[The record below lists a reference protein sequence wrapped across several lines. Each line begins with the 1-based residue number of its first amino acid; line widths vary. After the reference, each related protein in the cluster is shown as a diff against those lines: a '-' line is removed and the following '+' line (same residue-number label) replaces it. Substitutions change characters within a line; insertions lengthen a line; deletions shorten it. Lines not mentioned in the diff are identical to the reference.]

1 VKALR
6 YDRSLPR
13 FAAARLAGSLAPGRG
28 AGPGPLRLVDADPP
42 LVDAPGWVRVRPR
55 LAGICGS
62 DLATIDATSSRWF
75 EPVVSF
81 PFVPGH
87 EVVGDLDDGTRVV
100 LQPVL
105 GCAARGIEPACE
117 GCAGGQVGRCRN
129 ITFGHL
135 EPGLQTGYCAD
146 TGGGWS
152 TALVAHE
159 TQLHRVPDDMSDE
172 AAVMVE
178 PAACAVR
185 GAGKVPAWFEPVVSF
200 PFVPGHEVV
209 GTWTTGRGSCSSRC
223 SAAPPGHRAPLRGL
237 RRRAGRS
244 VPQHHLRAPRAR
256 PADGYCADTG
266 GGWSTAL
273 VAHETQLHRVP
284 DAMSDEAAVMVEPA
298 ACAIRGAGK
307 VPAGAGVVAVIGAG
321 TLGLAVIAAL
331 RHLPG
336 SLPATVVAA
345 AKHPEQRALARRLG
359 ADVVVEPDELARA
372 VRRSTGTMAVGSGAS
387 DRLTGGAEVTV
398 DCVGSAETIATAL
411 DVTAPGGTVVL
422 VGMPGRVDVDL
433 TPLWQRE
440 LSLVGAYAY
449 GTEAPDGPG
458 AGRPTFELAFE
469 LVQAADLGGLVSA
482 TYPLARYAD
491 AIAHAAEAG
500 RRGAVKIAFDLR
512 NEKERNR

>member
-1 VKALR
+1 MKALR
-6 YDRSLPR
+6 FERSLPR
-13 FAAARLAGSLAPGRG
+13 FAAARVAGALAPGRG
-28 AGPGPLRLVDADPP
+28 ARPGPLRLADIDPP
-42 LVDAPGWVRVRPR
+42 HVDAPGWVRVRPR

-75 EPVVSF
+75 EPIVSF

-105 GCAARGIEPACE
+105 GCAARGIDPV
-117 GCAGGQVGRCRN
+117 CARCAKGQVGQCLN

-152 TALVAHE
+152 VALTAHE
-159 TQLHRVPDDMSDE
+159 SQLHRVPDALSDE

-178 PAACAVR
+178 P
-185 GAGKVPAWFEPVVSF
+185 
-200 PFVPGHEVV
+200 
-209 GTWTTGRGSCSSRC
+209 T
-223 SAAPPGHRAPLRGL
+223 
-237 RRRAGRS
+237 
-244 VPQHHLRAPRAR
+244 
-256 PADGYCADTG
+256 
-266 GGWSTAL
+266 
-273 VAHETQLHRVP
+273 
-284 DAMSDEAAVMVEPA
+284 

-307 VPAGAGVVAVIGAG
+307 VPSGTKVVAVIGAG
-321 TLGLAVIAAL
+321 TLGLATIAAL

-336 SLPATVVAA
+336 ALPDTVIAA
-345 AKHPEQRALARRLG
+345 AKHPDQRSLARSLG
-359 ADVVVEPDELARA
+359 ADLVVEPHELARA
-372 VRRSTGTMAVGSGAS
+372 VRRTTGSMAVGGGSI
-387 DRLTGGAEVTV
+387 DRLAGGADVTI
-398 DCVGSAETIATAL
+398 DCVGSADTLTQAL
-411 DVTAPGGTVVL
+411 SVTAPGGRVVL
-422 VGMPGRVDVDL
+422 VGMPGHVDVDL

-440 LSLVGAYAY
+440 LELVGAYAY
-449 GTEAPDGPG
+449 GTERPDGPG
-458 AGRPTFELAFE
+458 AGRPTFDLAFD
-469 LVQAADLGGLVSA
+469 LVTDADLGRLVSA